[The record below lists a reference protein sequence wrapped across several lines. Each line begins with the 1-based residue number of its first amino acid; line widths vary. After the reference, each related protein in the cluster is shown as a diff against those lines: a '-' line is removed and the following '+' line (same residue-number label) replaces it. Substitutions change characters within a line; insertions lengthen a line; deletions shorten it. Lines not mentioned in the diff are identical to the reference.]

1 MNSALCTNP
10 SDNADLDCVFVSLCH
25 RCPACVDCS
34 SGVPLLRDGYTVGT
48 TVDIQGMRWGVLTGS
63 NTLDPVQ
70 FPKPIPSAEPW
81 KVYFAFFCDEDT
93 AVTPAIM
100 TEMHY
105 FTTNMANVRC
115 NHGCNSSACDSTNRH
130 YQLELPVLSK
140 SINEATDAHTASS
153 ISHAN
158 MAVDTKSRMKCSEG
172 YDGSF
177 CRSCESESVDIFDR
191 MFHGADSHS
200 VQYFKPPGKHDSCE
214 KCVGDTFHW
223 HAIALLIL
231 APFCILIVKQLR
243 NNFKPSSTVVTES
256 NELRLSLMNDS
267 ADVADSAAACT
278 GSKTHLAKKCCKI
291 VPSWS
296 QLGTIKT
303 AVFPALK
310 ILITCEFLL
319 LLLLHLWSHSG
330 TVSVSC
336 LLTVGAILQ
345 TRR

>member
-1 MNSALCTNP
+1 VHCALCTNP
-10 SDNADLDCVFVSLCH
+10 SHNADLTVSLCH

-34 SGVPLLRDGYTVGT
+34 RGVPLLRDGYTVGT
-48 TVDIQGMRWGVLTGS
+48 TVDIQGMRRGVLTDS

-105 FTTNMANVRC
+105 FTTSMANVRC
-115 NHGCNSSACDSTNRH
+115 NHGCNSSTCDSTNRRN
-130 YQLELPVLSK
+130 QLELPVLSK
-140 SINEATDAHTASS
+140 SINEAIDAHTASS

-158 MAVDTKSRMKCSEG
+158 MAVDATKSRMKCSEG

-191 MFHGADSHS
+191 MFHGADSHA

-223 HAIALLIL
+223 HVVAVPLLAALCVL
-231 APFCILIVKQLR
+231 AVKIR
-243 NNFKPSSTVVTES
+243 NKFKAKRAVVTEP
-256 NELRLSLMNDS
+256 NELRLSTVNDP
-267 ADVADSAAACT
+267 AEADSATSAGT
-278 GSKTHLAKKCCKI
+278 CKN
-291 VPSWS
+291 VLS

-310 ILITCEFLL
+310 ILITCEYTSAEVLFVVAFRRTL
-319 LLLLHLWSHSG
+319 
-330 TVSVSC
+330 SVPPPFHN
-336 LLTVGAILQ
+336 LTLE
-345 TRR
+345 R